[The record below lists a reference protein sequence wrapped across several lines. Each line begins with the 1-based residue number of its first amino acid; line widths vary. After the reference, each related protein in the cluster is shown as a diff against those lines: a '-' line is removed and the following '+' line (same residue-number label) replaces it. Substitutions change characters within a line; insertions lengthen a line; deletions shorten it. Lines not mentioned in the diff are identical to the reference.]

1 MRNFKSLLSVAAVQV
16 IFTCNQ
22 VHATP
27 ETGIDYS
34 QTASTITIN
43 TISTA
48 TPNVLRSKTIA
59 CPADGFLVATA
70 NALFSFTVS
79 NSTFPGTIAYSV
91 SRNSTAF
98 DANHQHNVFGNYVF
112 DFHRFP
118 ASMQRVDTCTA
129 GQTFTYRFLA
139 TRGTNVFD
147 VTARQP
153 NLVILFFRDQL

>member
-59 CPADGFLVATA
+59 CPADGFLVAT
-70 NALFSFTVS
+70 
-79 NSTFPGTIAYSV
+79 
-91 SRNSTAF
+91 
-98 DANHQHNVFGNYVF
+98 FGNYVF

-129 GQTFTYRFLA
+129 GQSFTYRFLA

>member
-1 MRNFKSLLSVAAVQV
+1 MRNPKLQLCIGAVLVLL
-16 IFTCNQ
+16 TCNQ
-22 VHATP
+22 VQATP

-34 QTASTITIN
+34 QTTATVTIT

-48 TPNVLRSKTIA
+48 ASNVLRSKAIV

-70 NALFSFTVS
+70 NALFSFNV
-79 NSTFPGTIAYSV
+79 NKPTFPGTIAYSI

-98 DANHQHNVFGNYVF
+98 DPNHQHNVFGNYVF
-112 DFHRFP
+112 DFHVFP
-118 ASMQRVDTCTA
+118 ASMQRVDTCSS

-153 NLVILFFRDQL
+153 SIVILFFRDRL